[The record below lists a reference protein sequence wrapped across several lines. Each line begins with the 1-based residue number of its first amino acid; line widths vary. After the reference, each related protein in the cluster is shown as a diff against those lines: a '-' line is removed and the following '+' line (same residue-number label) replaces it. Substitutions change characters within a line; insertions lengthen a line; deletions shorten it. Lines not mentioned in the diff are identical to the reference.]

1 MQSHERILD
10 RLHLENGLEVY
21 FIDQSSPPVV
31 GRCQVRLLVRV
42 PVEPAE
48 EHFGK
53 YPNPSAAYHQ
63 FISLV
68 GSDPLEFRAVKIRN
82 FIDRKDVGKTLEEM
96 KDDFIRSSLLYLK
109 KPGFAA
115 NFVTRKHEEI
125 LAGAAARSARDRAL
139 RDAERQ

>member
-1 MQSHERILD
+1 MVRSQL
-10 RLHLENGLEVY
+10 
-21 FIDQSSPPVV
+21 
-31 GRCQVRLLVRV
+31 RLLASRIQFRPFFNFVVRF
-42 PVEPAE
+42 ELE
-48 EHFGK
+48 CF
-53 YPNPSAAYHQ
+53 
-63 FISLV
+63 
-68 GSDPLEFRAVKIRN
+68 PLR
-82 FIDRKDVGKTLEEM
+82 DRKDVGKTLEKM